1 MAFVHLGIHSEYSIT
16 DSIVRIKPL
25 VKAAAADN
33 QRALALTDLSNLY
46 ATVKFYRACLGA
58 GIKPIIGSDVIM
70 DSEDTRLTLLAMN
83 NEGYQNITRIVS
95 LGFTEGRADPA
106 NHGTPVIKR
115 SHILEH
121 AAGVIVLLTEKSDVG
136 QALVGSMPEKA
147 DELLTEWQAKFDDRL
162 YFAIKRTN
170 RSGEDAFIRAAIYSG
185 AKHNIPIIAHNDVR
199 FLEQDDFDAHEARV
213 CIAGSYVLADP
224 SRPQTYSD
232 EQYLKTQEQM
242 AQLFS
247 DIPQVIDNTLRLATR
262 CNVTLT
268 LGINVLPDFPVPEGG
283 TIETF
288 FRAESQRGLEHR
300 LDKLFPVESR
310 TDNWSDFRQR
320 YDERLEYE
328 LDIIL
333 SMGFP
338 GYFLIVMDF
347 IRWAKANGV
356 PVGPGRGSGAGSLVA
371 YALNITDLDPIHY
384 DLLFERFLNPERV
397 SMPDFDIDFCI
408 EGRDRVIDYVAQ
420 TYGRDAV
427 SQIITFGTMA
437 AKAVVRDVARV
448 QSKSYFLPIKYLS

>member
-25 VKAAAADN
+25 VKAAAADH

-58 GIKPIIGSDVIM
+58 GIKPIIGSEVIM
-70 DSEDTRLTLLAMN
+70 ENEDTRLTLLAMD

-95 LGFTEGRADPA
+95 LGFTEGRADDA
-106 NHGTPVIKR
+106 NHGVPVVKR
-115 SHILEH
+115 SHILAH
-121 AAGVIVLLTEKSDVG
+121 AAGVIVLFTEKSDVG

-147 DELLTEWQAKFDDRL
+147 DELLIEWQAQFDDRL

-170 RSGEDAFIRAAIYSG
+170 RSGEDAFIKAAIHSG
-185 AKHNIPIIAHNDVR
+185 GKHHIPIIAHNDVR

-213 CIAGSYVLADP
+213 CIAGSYVLADQN
-224 SRPQTYSD
+224 RPQTYSD
-232 EQYLKTQEQM
+232 AQYLKTQAQM
-242 AQLFS
+242 QQLFA
-247 DIPQVIDNTLRLATR
+247 DIPQVIDNTLRLASR

-268 LGINVLPDFPVPEGG
+268 LGINVLPDFPVPEGE
-283 TIETF
+283 TIESF
-288 FRAESQRGLEHR
+288 FRAESIRGLNNR
-300 LDKLFPVESR
+300 LDKLFPIEKRS
-310 TDNWSDFRQR
+310 DNWSEFRQR
-320 YDERLEYE
+320 YDDRLEYE
-328 LDIIL
+328 LKVIL

-371 YALNITDLDPIHY
+371 YSLNITDLDPIHY
-384 DLLFERFLNPERV
+384 DLLFERFLNLSVCPCPISILTSV
-397 SMPDFDIDFCI
+397 LK
-408 EGRDRVIDYVAQ
+408 VA
-420 TYGRDAV
+420 TALLIMSRKP
-427 SQIITFGTMA
+427 M
-437 AKAVVRDVARV
+437 VVKQSRKSLPLVRC
-448 QSKSYFLPIKYLS
+448 SKSGCTRCRASTK